1 MPAYSESGIE
11 RRALLPPAHC
21 ASGATITGESR
32 PFARQKTL
40 PIPEETVL
48 PEGDTIWRAAQR
60 VRTALEG
67 RVVDAAASSARTGLA
82 DRVKGAT
89 VEAVES
95 RGKHLL
101 VHFGNGATLHTHLG
115 MQGRWRVTRIRQ
127 PMTSQQAEAVL
138 SPKWLFLE
146 SSTTRAVC
154 ERAAV
159 IELLAR
165 RDLQAHP
172 VLRGLGPD
180 ILVAGELD
188 DRDPVSRARASLS
201 PTVGELLL
209 DQRVVAG
216 IGNIYRCETLFIC
229 GVNPFTRVSAL
240 QDAELLKVV
249 DAASRLMTS
258 SLERRHQMWVYRRAG
273 LACRRCGTRIRSV
286 VLGARNPRT
295 VYWCPHCQP
304 ERDSPETGRC
314 G

>member
-1 MPAYSESGIE
+1 MAGE
-11 RRALLPPAHC
+11 RDREAGPSPTRSLC
-21 ASGATITGESR
+21 ARCHDYGRKSSVRTT
-32 PFARQKTL
+32 QTV

-60 VRTALEG
+60 VRAALEG
-67 RVVDAAASSARTGLA
+67 RVIDAAASSTRTGLA
-82 DRVKGAT
+82 DRVKGAS

-115 MQGRWRVTRIRQ
+115 MQGRWRVARVRQ
-127 PMTSQQAEAVL
+127 PMTSRQAGAVL

-146 SSTTRAVC
+146 SSTARAVC
-154 ERAAV
+154 EHAAV

-165 RDLQAHP
+165 KDLHAHP
-172 VLRGLGPD
+172 VLRHLGPD
-180 ILVAGELD
+180 ILVPGELED
-188 DRDPVSRARASLS
+188 LEPVSRARASSS

-229 GVNPFTRVSAL
+229 GINPSTRVSAL
-240 QDAELLKVV
+240 GDAELLKLV

-258 SLERRHQMWVYRRAG
+258 SLERRHQVWVYRRAG
-273 LACRRCGTRIRSV
+273 LACRRCGTRIRSAM
-286 VLGARNPRT
+286 LGARNPRT
-295 VYWCPHCQP
+295 AYWCPHCQP
-304 ERDSPETGRC
+304 EREGPETG
-314 G
+314 

>member
-1 MPAYSESGIE
+1 M
-11 RRALLPPAHC
+11 
-21 ASGATITGESR
+21 
-32 PFARQKTL
+32 
-40 PIPEETVL
+40 

-60 VRTALEG
+60 VRAALEG
-67 RVVDAAASSARTGLA
+67 RVIEAAASSARTGLA
-82 DRVKGAT
+82 DRVEGTT
-89 VEAVES
+89 VQAVES

-101 VHFGNGATLHTHLG
+101 VHLGNGATLHTHLG
-115 MQGRWRVTRIRQ
+115 MQGRWRVTRVRQ
-127 PMTSQQAEAVL
+127 PLTSEQAGAIL
-138 SPKWLFLE
+138 HPKWLFLE

-165 RDLQAHP
+165 KDLQSHP
-172 VLRGLGPD
+172 ALRGLGPD
-180 ILVAGELD
+180 ILVRRELED
-188 DRDPVSRARASLS
+188 SDPVARARASPT

-209 DQRVVAG
+209 DQHVVAG
-216 IGNIYRCETLFIC
+216 IGNIYRCETLFVC
-229 GVNPFTRVSAL
+229 GINPFTPVPAL

-258 SLERRHQMWVYRRAG
+258 NLERRKQVWVYRRAG

-304 ERDSPETGRC
+304 ERDSPTPGDA